1 MTQPTLLSLETSPRL
16 KMPKKQ
22 PDGEG
27 AFRSMLDRHG
37 AAHEKPKQNDAEP
50 NEALG
55 HATVRAQIR
64 FEVARPSVS
73 NGPDDGDGD
82 TPDDL
87 LADSASDTE
96 TDDDAVAAAL
106 AAGTAAAV
114 SELRFLLGDARR
126 SEHAPTEAEADDNN
140 LRTPTGAK
148 VEQAQTDA
156 GIAGKPASMEGD
168 KDLGEGPAAL
178 PGADVADAEQPA
190 ATGRAVAEKP
200 AAHAAEKVVAPGAP
214 ETAMDAPKAGHEV
227 AAAREAKPAADR
239 ITSAAGGNA
248 SPETRQDGAGQR
260 EGRNEGK
267 PSLTG
272 AAVVAEAPA
281 NSQAAPQPA
290 ARAVVVATL
299 GADPTWTAYFR
310 AKPTPAQATPQALT
324 VQLRPAELGV
334 VSAHLSFNGDSLTV
348 ELRPETQEAHNQLSR
363 DSDAIA
369 RSLRAI
375 GLEVDQVTVQP
386 ASTTQDGGRGALNAR
401 SDGQASSQQGQTF
414 TSPDSQGDR
423 GGGRQQ
429 GQGNPS
435 GFGGRS
441 GGDEIRGSAGGGD
454 RDGRYI

>member
-22 PDGEG
+22 PGGEG
-27 AFRSMLDRHG
+27 AFRSMLDRNS
-37 AAHEKPKQNDAEP
+37 AAREMPKQDNAGSD
-50 NEALG
+50 EALG
-55 HATVRAQIR
+55 RASVRTQIAFQVTRPGKADAT
-64 FEVARPSVS
+64 ES
-73 NGPDDGDGD
+73 DDGE

-87 LADSASDTE
+87 LADNASEAEADDE
-96 TDDDAVAAAL
+96 TAAAAP
-106 AAGTAAAV
+106 AAETVAV
-114 SELRFLLGDARR
+114 SELRFLLGDTAGR
-126 SEHAPTEAEADDNN
+126 SEHAPTEAEASDNSV
-140 LRTPTGAK
+140 RTPAGAK
-148 VEQAQTDA
+148 VEQAQADA
-156 GIAGKPASMEGD
+156 GIAGKPAPMEGD
-168 KDLGEGPAAL
+168 KALGEGPAAL

-200 AAHAAEKVVAPGAP
+200 AAQAVEKVVAPGAP
-214 ETAMDAPKAGHEV
+214 ETARDAPKAGHEV

-239 ITSAAGGNA
+239 ITPAAGGNA

-260 EGRNEGK
+260 EGRNDGK

-441 GGDEIRGSAGGGD
+441 GGDEMRGGAGGGD